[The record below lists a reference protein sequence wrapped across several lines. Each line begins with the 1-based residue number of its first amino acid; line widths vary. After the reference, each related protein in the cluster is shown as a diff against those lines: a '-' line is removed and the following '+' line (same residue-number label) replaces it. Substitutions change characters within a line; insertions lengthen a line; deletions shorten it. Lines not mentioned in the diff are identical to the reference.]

1 MMRKPVA
8 AWRNEVTE
16 ILESKVEEF
25 KMLDYSKVTSDD
37 IWNCLKEKVWKGE
50 PEKSLSELIQDIY
63 HLPANL
69 FITYLTQKTWTD
81 SNLQESLDAILG
93 KNST

>member
-1 MMRKPVA
+1 MRKPVA